1 MEKTAT
7 CGCGRTPIIA
17 LQSPARHRPPYVTGY
32 VAVKDRKIPVVSTR
46 LSRRDVIGG
55 WRVRWDIGR
64 MAYAVLPGLYAVG
77 LPGADS
83 PVLVTCN
90 YKLTFDKLRR
100 ELGGIDAWIM
110 VLDTRGINVW
120 CAAGKGTFGTRELEQ
135 RMMAV
140 KLEEVVSHRTLIL
153 PQLGATGVSAP
164 EVKEATGWRVKFG
177 PVLARDIAAYLANGA
192 KKDDAMRRVP
202 FRLPARMA
210 IAPAELAHSWPLV
223 LGILAASALL
233 GLPFDAGYAGRF
245 LGMCLPLVGAVVA
258 GTILFPALLPFLP
271 FRAFSLK
278 GALLGAV
285 WGIASAL
292 LVHATLP
299 GAIALTLIAAPI
311 ASFLSMNFTGSSTF
325 TCQPG
330 AALEVKRGIIPMIS
344 SLVLG
349 LGMSV
354 AVRVLPL

>member
-1 MEKTAT
+1 
-7 CGCGRTPIIA
+7 
-17 LQSPARHRPPYVTGY
+17 
-32 VAVKDRKIPVVSTR
+32 
-46 LSRRDVIGG
+46 
-55 WRVRWDIGR
+55 
-64 MAYAVLPGLYAVG
+64 
-77 LPGADS
+77 
-83 PVLVTCN
+83 
-90 YKLTFDKLRR
+90 
-100 ELGGIDAWIM
+100 M

-135 RMMAV
+135 KLMAV
-140 KLEEVVSHRTLIL
+140 KLAEVVSHRTLIL

-164 EVKEATGWRVKFG
+164 AVKQATGWRVRFG
-177 PVLARDIAAYLANGA
+177 PVLARDIPAYLAHGA

-202 FRLPARMA
+202 FRLPDRMA

-245 LGMCLPLVGAVVA
+245 LGMGLPLIGAVVV

-285 WGIASAL
+285 WGVGSAL
-292 LVHATLP
+292 LVRASLP

-311 ASFLSMNFTGSSTF
+311 ASFLSMNFTGASTF

-330 AALEVKRGIIPMIS
+330 AALEVKRGMIPMIS

-349 LGMSV
+349 LGVSI
-354 AVRVLPL
+354 AGRVLPL